1 MSDPFCPYCHGN
13 GIINVGG
20 VYQEIGDDR
29 DDGSVEVPCEIC
41 MNDEEF
47 SNLADEV
54 GKLNKI
60 SYTSNLTKDG
70 RLGR

>member
-13 GIINVGG
+13 GIINVRG

-29 DDGSVEVPCEIC
+29 DDGSVEVPCAIC

-54 GKLNKI
+54 LEN
-60 SYTSNLTKDG
+60 
-70 RLGR
+70 

>member
-1 MSDPFCPYCHGN
+1 MAKAQNHTKRGLIKMSDPFCPYCHGN

-54 GKLNKI
+54 LEN
-60 SYTSNLTKDG
+60 
-70 RLGR
+70 